1 MDLDHD
7 NDEGAELASQPIQVR
22 FVRLRV
28 LAIQSPHPLP
38 FASFNN
44 DVARRYL
51 ILLCIKVL
59 CIKVLCIK
67 VLCINLHRSNDN
79 EDATPASNVVVVHF
93 ITFTVAPN

>member
-59 CIKVLCIK
+59 CI
-67 VLCINLHRSNDN
+67 NLHRSNDN